1 MNIYLLLYV
10 WMPFVVC
17 AGSYTH
23 KTQAPEP
30 SVPNITVIALYDDV
44 VLKMDGASK
53 KNAIVHSDAVNM
65 IVQDGVLTLR
75 ASRDANSLDYV
86 VYYNTQDHFK
96 HVKEIRIYDSASLE
110 AKSTNAPYILR
121 NESSESSKID
131 GYVPLIFLEN
141 KGQGS
146 LSIDWVSSQDIDIRV
161 HHGSVHLAG
170 VAKRARY
177 RIDNKATLDARHL
190 RVDDMWALGQGRS
203 ISFLMP
209 VHQSHC
215 IVTGDAQLLL
225 ENKPYYYSTLVS
237 GKGEIIYNNLF
248 ALSP

>member
-1 MNIYLLLYV
+1 MNRYLLLYV
-10 WMPFVVC
+10 CMPFVVC

-30 SVPNITVIALYDDV
+30 SVPNITVIALYDGV

-65 IVQDGVLTLR
+65 IVEDGVLTLR
-75 ASRDANSLDYV
+75 ASSDNNSSDYV

-96 HVKEIRIYDSASLE
+96 HVKEIRIYDNASLE

-146 LSIDWVSSQDIDIRV
+146 LTIDWVSSQDMDARIY
-161 HHGSVHLAG
+161 HGNVHLAG

-190 RVDDMWALGQGRS
+190 RVDDMWALGQGQS

-209 VHQSHC
+209 VRQSHC
-215 IVTGDAQLLL
+215 IVTGNAQLLL